1 MELNDITIIKNII
14 DKGFQ
19 LDPDAFNLIKNF
31 NDNKN
36 IDNIINNII
45 NFKIKNNK
53 KKNITKYDID
63 TFLLPKVKEDVSLS
77 NLKIDTMVE
86 VISNVGEN
94 FESINGL
101 PGFQKLFKS
110 RYNKLLEITRSRPNF
125 HNISNISSIKID
137 TKKEIKR
144 IAGLVMEKR
153 SRNKNVLITI
163 DDGTGIID
171 VLSFDHRLIKELN
184 EILLDSFVI
193 IDFEFSKL
201 GTAILKAITL
211 PDIPEHKPT
220 LSNERVYAIFTS
232 DLHVGSKHFLNDEF
246 TLFIKWLNDKK
257 NDIEIINRIK
267 YLVIAGDAVDG
278 IGVYPGQEQDLIDTN
293 LSNQYKKL
301 AELLKLIP
309 NSIEVLII
317 PGNHDPVIQSL
328 PQPPISKKYSNDL
341 YSMKNVTMLGNPAY
355 VRLHGVN
362 VLIYHGRSL
371 DDVIAKTPEF
381 SFNRPALA
389 MKLLLQSRHL
399 SPVYGERSSLLPAEK
414 DELVISDIP
423 DIFHSGHIHVLDSE
437 NYRGTLILN
446 SGTWQSQTP
455 FQEKMGIDP
464 VTGIIPIVN
473 LSTLKVFTRDFKIN
487 SNKIIKE

>member
-86 VISNVGEN
+86 IISNVGEN

-137 TKKEIKR
+137 TKKGIKR

-153 SRNKNVLITI
+153 SKNKNVLITI

-220 LSNERVYAIFTS
+220 LSNKKVYAVFTS
-232 DLHVGSKHFLNDEF
+232 DLHIGSRNFLEKEF
-246 TLFIKWLNDKK
+246 MSFVNWLNSKEKD
-257 NDIEIINRIK
+257 NNIINRIK
-267 YLVIAGDAVDG
+267 YLVIAGDAIDG
-278 IGVYPGQEQDLIDTN
+278 IGVYPGQEQDLIELN
-293 LSNQYKKL
+293 LINQYNKL
-301 AELLKLIP
+301 SELLKFIP
-309 NSIEVLII
+309 NSIEILII

-328 PQPPISKKYSNDL
+328 PQPPIPKKYANEL
-341 YSMKNVTMLGNPAY
+341 YCMENVSILGNPAY

-362 VLIYHGRSL
+362 VLVYHGRSL
-371 DDVIAKTPEF
+371 DDVIAKTPRF
-381 SFNRPALA
+381 SFNRPSLA
-389 MKLLLQSRHL
+389 MKLLLRSRHL
-399 SPVYGERSSLLPAEK
+399 SPVYGERSSLLPAKE
-414 DELVISDIP
+414 DNLVISNVP
-423 DIFHSGHIHVLDSE
+423 DIFHSGHIHVIDSE

-455 FQEKMGIDP
+455 FQKKMGIDP
-464 VTGIIPIVN
+464 VSGIVPIVN
-473 LSTLKVFTRDFKIN
+473 LSTLEVFTKNFKYNNSSIIN
-487 SNKIIKE
+487 